1 MSNVTIILRIFPEKR
16 KEFLQTVNTLHED
29 MKREKGFTKSSIFQE
44 VNDPDVFH
52 LTEEW
57 DTQDDLEMF
66 TRSETFSVLMG
77 ALKVLSKET
86 EIRYHF
92 NAAEKNM
99 KVLEQ

>member
-1 MSNVTIILRIFPEKR
+1 LSNITITLRLFQGKK

-29 MKREKGFTKSSIFQE
+29 MKREKGFTKSTVFQE

-57 DTQDDLEMF
+57 NTQDDLEMF
-66 TRSETFSVLMG
+66 TRTETFRVLMG

-86 EIRYHF
+86 EIRYHIS
-92 NAAEKNM
+92 AAEKDI
-99 KVLEQ
+99 KVLNQ

>member
-1 MSNVTIILRIFPEKR
+1 MSNITITLRLLQGKK
-16 KEFLQTVNTLHED
+16 KEFLQTVNTLRED
-29 MKREKGFTKSSIFQE
+29 IKREKGFTKSTIFQE

-66 TRSETFSVLMG
+66 AKSEAFRVLMG
-77 ALKVLSKET
+77 AMKVLCKET

-92 NAAEKNM
+92 SAAEKDV
-99 KVLEQ
+99 KVL